1 MSTCIIYVRRSIKKL
16 MPLSVEDRGVLER
29 QVDNFLSLIPQYV
42 EMFSD
47 KQSQLHIKE
56 PNDAVLGFV
65 LGSINTSFAPTLT
78 HLAFTNRLTPD
89 IMTEVSEIVF
99 RRIAE
104 IRDRIFDTG

>member
-1 MSTCIIYVRRSIKKL
+1 

-42 EMFSD
+42 EMFRD

-65 LGSINTSFAPTLT
+65 LGFY
-78 HLAFTNRLTPD
+78 
-89 IMTEVSEIVF
+89 
-99 RRIAE
+99 
-104 IRDRIFDTG
+104 